1 MGIISTLERSGLR
14 ADQGALPFDD
24 PRLWTGGGSW
34 DYTDTLAGVG
44 ITPES
49 AKRCSAVFACN
60 SLIAET
66 LASLPC
72 ILYQR
77 RSDGGKERARKHRA
91 YRTVRRRPNGWL
103 SPIEFFSGGQMH
115 AGMRGQAMAKII
127 DDGQQIQLQ
136 PMHPNR
142 VTIEQLSNTRM
153 RYQYNNPFT
162 GPESLLQDQV
172 LHVRDL
178 SDDGFMGQA
187 RAVLAREAIA
197 VAQAGEAFVGGFFRN
212 NATGRLIVKSATLP
226 DEVKR
231 KEYADL
237 WQQQY
242 AGWLNNRRT
251 MFLWGGMTA
260 EEIGKQDDGD
270 FIIAPRTFQ
279 IADIARFWRVP
290 GFMIGLEEKSTSWG
304 TGLEQQMQGFVD
316 FTMKPWLDRWAQ
328 ALGRSLLDE
337 SEQDDFFFEFLLN
350 DLVRGDLKTRMESYQ
365 IGRTIGMYSPNDLL
379 KKENENPRDDP
390 GGDEYLETPVGA
402 SPNAPAAPAPAT
414 PPAVPPASEDQQAL
428 AEGRRPAEPP
438 PEPCHSEQLAGK
450 TASEAAPA
458 APTPPVSP
466 VREIPAPL
474 LADAV
479 HRIASREIDDVGR
492 RAARATDS
500 VKWAAWVTKYYAAHR
515 DYVVKVLAPIGEA
528 FGFEHWVLEEAAGSI
543 QRTTDGLTAEGVP
556 AFLARRRDEITEILD
571 ETFTAG
577 AAGRAD

>member
-1 MGIISTLERSGLR
+1 MEEWCDVGVIDRLERSGLR

-91 YRTVRRRPNGWL
+91 YRTVRLRPNGWL

-153 RYQYNNPFT
+153 RYQYDNPFT
-162 GPESLLQDQV
+162 GPEPLLQDQV

-231 KEYADL
+231 KEYTDL

-270 FIIAPRTFQ
+270 FIITPRTFQ

-328 ALGRSLLDE
+328 ALSRSLLDE

-350 DLVRGDLKTRMESYQ
+350 DLVRGDLKARMESYQ
-365 IGRTIGMYSPNDLL
+365 IGRLIGMYSPNDLL
-379 KKENENPRDDP
+379 KKENENPRDDA
-390 GGDEYLETPVGA
+390 GGDEYQQTPTGA
-402 SPNAPAAPAPAT
+402 APNIQPGLPPKAPAQPPGRPK
-414 PPAVPPASEDQQAL
+414 PPAKAAL
-428 AEGRRPAEPP
+428 
-438 PEPCHSEQLAGK
+438 
-450 TASEAAPA
+450 
-458 APTPPVSP
+458 
-466 VREIPAPL
+466 EIPAPL

-479 HRIASREIDDVGR
+479 NRIASRELDVVSR
-492 RAARATDS
+492 RLARGGDPQK
-500 VKWAAWVTKYYAAHR
+500 VAAWLTKFYAGHR
-515 DYVVKVLAPIGEA
+515 EYVVKVFTPLGEG
-528 FGFEHWVLEEAAGSI
+528 FGIEAWVLEEAAERI
-543 QRTTDGLTAEGVP
+543 ERTGVAGATLP
-556 AFLARRRDEITEILD
+556 AFESARRDQIAEVLD

-577 AAGRAD
+577 AAAREE